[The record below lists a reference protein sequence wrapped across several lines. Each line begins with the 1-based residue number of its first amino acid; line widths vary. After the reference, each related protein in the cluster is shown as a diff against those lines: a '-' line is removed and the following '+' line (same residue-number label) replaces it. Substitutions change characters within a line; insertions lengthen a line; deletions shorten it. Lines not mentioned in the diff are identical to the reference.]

1 MRGSVRAEGGKK
13 AKRKKLLVELTRTD
27 KKSRLSLPLS
37 IVLSPPSFLLSYFF
51 LYIENTTLTRTEK
64 GR

>member
-37 IVLSPPSFLLSYFF
+37 IVLSSPSFLPSFLFF
-51 LYIENTTLTRTEK
+51 SLHREYDVN
-64 GR
+64 